1 MSALFSPIK
10 LRGLALANRIMVAP
24 MCQYSAENG
33 EANDWHFTHINTLA
47 LSGAA
52 MFCIEATH
60 VEAIG
65 RITPGCLGLWNDATE
80 AALKPIMASVRKH
93 SKTAVA
99 MQLAH
104 AGRKGAS
111 HVPWNGGQQIP
122 LSEGGWQTE
131 GPSAVPHKE
140 GEAPPLALDAAR
152 LARVRDAFVAAAK
165 RADRLGIDA
174 LELHSAHGYLL
185 HQFLSP
191 IANRR
196 TDQYGGSLQN
206 RMRYP
211 LEVFDAVRAAF
222 PAHKPVGVKVSATD
236 WVEGGWDL
244 AQTIEYAK
252 ELKKRGVDWIDA
264 SSGGVSPLQKIPL
277 SPGYQVPFAQGI
289 KAATGV
295 TTMAV
300 GLITQAGQA
309 EDIVAS
315 GKADMVTLA
324 RAMLY
329 DPRWGWH
336 AAAELGGKVEAPP
349 QYWRS
354 QPSTQKALFG
364 ETKFGARGGAIRIS
378 SPSGP
383 RRALPR
389 YSRRVRARRSRRSR
403 RTKSSNADAARRGHG
418 YWRCALRGP
427 APRMSLSH

>member
-10 LRGLALANRIMVAP
+10 LRGLELPNRIMVAP
-24 MCQYSAENG
+24 MCQYSAQNG

-65 RITPGCLGLWNDATE
+65 RITPGCLGLYDDATE

-99 MQLAH
+99 IQLAH
-104 AGRKGAS
+104 AGRKAS
-111 HVPWNGGQQIP
+111 SHKPWDGGQQIP
-122 LSEGGWQTE
+122 VSQGGWQAE

-140 GEAPPLALDAAR
+140 GETPPLALDAPG
-152 LARVRDAFVAAAK
+152 LARVRDAFVNAAR
-165 RADRLGIDA
+165 RAERLGIDA
-174 LELHSAHGYLL
+174 IELHSAHGYLL

-191 IANRR
+191 ISNKR

-222 PAHKPVGVKVSATD
+222 PAEKPVGIKVSATD

-252 ELKKRGVDWIDA
+252 ELKKRSVDWIDA

-277 SPGYQVPFAQGI
+277 GPGYQVPFAQAI
-289 KAATGV
+289 KEATGV

-300 GLITQAGQA
+300 GLITEAKQA

-315 GKADMVTLA
+315 GKADMVALA

-336 AAAELGGKVEAPP
+336 AAAELGGQVEAPP

-364 ETKFGARGGAIRIS
+364 TTTFGTR
-378 SPSGP
+378 
-383 RRALPR
+383 
-389 YSRRVRARRSRRSR
+389 
-403 RTKSSNADAARRGHG
+403 
-418 YWRCALRGP
+418 
-427 APRMSLSH
+427 